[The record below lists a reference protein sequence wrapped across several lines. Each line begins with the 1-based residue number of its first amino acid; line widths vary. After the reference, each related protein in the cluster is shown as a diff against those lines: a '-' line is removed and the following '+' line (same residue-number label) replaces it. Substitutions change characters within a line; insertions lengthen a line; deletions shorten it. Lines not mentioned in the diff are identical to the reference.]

1 VTWDAVFA
9 TYPDSKCSITDADLT
24 AIKNA
29 AAVCSD
35 ATSCTQWAKD
45 RFTTLFGFKIVSE
58 AMGDDTPDTAA
69 LRRQLAGSVTP
80 TATGGVSAQADATED
95 SSLTIGDASISS
107 IDQEA

>member
-1 VTWDAVFA
+1 
-9 TYPDSKCSITDADLT
+9 
-24 AIKNA
+24 
-29 AAVCSD
+29 
-35 ATSCTQWAKD
+35 
-45 RFTTLFGFKIVSE
+45 
-58 AMGDDTPDTAA
+58 MGDDTPDTAA